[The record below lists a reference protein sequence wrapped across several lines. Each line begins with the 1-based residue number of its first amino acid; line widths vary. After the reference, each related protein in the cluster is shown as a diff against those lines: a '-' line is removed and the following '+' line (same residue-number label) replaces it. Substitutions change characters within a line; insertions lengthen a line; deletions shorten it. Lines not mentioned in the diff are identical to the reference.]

1 MLGVHVR
8 KFGEGGEH
16 RGRQNI
22 KNILC
27 CFRTRQLQGRVTLM
41 ILSKLINTL
50 LMLLKLSHGWRKKSQ
65 LSPVMTMAKMRTVH
79 RYEIHLD
86 AWCVGSF
93 ICSFANSYILFSSS
107 RHCWPNMLPS
117 CQTWELME
125 LKSMDYENK
134 VKTARSVLWSDFLL
148 DCKFNSASWDI
159 DLLFSSVLR
168 MPMIFFRWKKVVFLL
183 MS

>member
-1 MLGVHVR
+1 MG
-8 KFGEGGEH
+8 KEG
-16 RGRQNI
+16 NI
-22 KNILC
+22 KADKILKIYCAVLGQGSCKEEWPWWFSPSSSIPCWC
-27 CFRTRQLQGRVTLM
+27 CWSWVMAEGKRTNCHQWWLWQRWGQCTGM
-41 ILSKLINTL
+41 K
-50 LMLLKLSHGWRKKSQ
+50 
-65 LSPVMTMAKMRTVH
+65 
-79 RYEIHLD
+79 YIHIHDVL
-86 AWCVGSF
+86 VLF
-93 ICSFANSYILFSSS
+93 VCSFANSYILFSSS

-134 VKTARSVLWSDFLL
+134 VKTARSVLWSRFLL

-159 DLLFSSVLR
+159 DLPFSSVLR